1 MNPSHSDRIPSVHC
15 SLSILCPK
23 NFYPMGGRLSHRI
36 SRGAH
41 APRGNF
47 QPRREQL
54 VLLTFRWAILR
65 CTLLASCSAGLH
77 GSKFPLTTV
86 RTSITHPYT
95 EFPFSFFSLDLY
107 KCLWTCLILSRSIN
121 IYSIKYPAKKFRS
134 LLKVC
139 SHSQVQIKATEVE
152 ENNQEKECQRERK
165 TQLLRKPKHSCEKL
179 CDPEATSPSCNYYS
193 NQGEL
198 G

>member
-121 IYSIKYPAKKFRS
+121 IYSIKYPAKKIQITSKGMQPLTGTNQSHWSRGKQPRERMSKGKEDTTSEETKTFLWKALWPWGHIS
-134 LLKVC
+134 LL
-139 SHSQVQIKATEVE
+139 
-152 ENNQEKECQRERK
+152 
-165 TQLLRKPKHSCEKL
+165 QLL
-179 CDPEATSPSCNYYS
+179 
-193 NQGEL
+193 Q
-198 G
+198 

>member
-1 MNPSHSDRIPSVHC
+1 
-15 SLSILCPK
+15 
-23 NFYPMGGRLSHRI
+23 MGGCLSHRI
-36 SRGAH
+36 GRGTH

-54 VLLTFRWAILR
+54 VFLTFRWAILR

-77 GSKFPLTTV
+77 RSWVPTDHR
-86 RTSITHPYT
+86 RTLNNTSLYWI
-95 EFPFSFFSLDLY
+95 SFFLFLFRFIQVFVEHLFNTKSFN
-107 KCLWTCLILSRSIN
+107 K
-121 IYSIKYPAKKFRS
+121 YSIKCPAQKLRS
-134 LLKVC
+134 LLTVC

-152 ENNQEKECQRERK
+152 GNNQEKECQRERK
-165 TQLLRKPKHSCEKL
+165 TKLLRKLKHSCEKL
-179 CDPEATSPSCNYYS
+179 CGLGATSPSCNYYS